1 VIVRHNSSIHG
12 PVFPVVLFILI
23 IFLLIILLYGLN
35 ALIQHFVIDR
45 PDPFDNLTLDNF
57 SLAINTYNVLL
68 QLKSV
73 DNNKASFLLNFQT
86 LMKPI
91 NDKLVDLIQ
100 KYKSAIQ
107 GSLLFLFLLMIVSIR
122 LQTYVD
128 VFYLHHNTLLHFSQ
142 LLIILGLLSF
152 ELMQGSF

>member
-1 VIVRHNSSIHG
+1 
-12 PVFPVVLFILI
+12 
-23 IFLLIILLYGLN
+23 
-35 ALIQHFVIDR
+35 
-45 PDPFDNLTLDNF
+45 
-57 SLAINTYNVLL
+57 
-68 QLKSV
+68 
-73 DNNKASFLLNFQT
+73 
-86 LMKPI
+86 MKPI

-107 GSLLFLFLLMIVSIR
+107 GSLQLLFLLMIVSIC

-152 ELMQGSF
+152 ELM